1 MYDKIQSRL
10 SVPQLYEQKLVV
22 RFTDSTYVLF
32 TNIFFQQNEQTLT
45 TEDIANVREQHKSNL
60 NDKLDK
66 VPSYVPSAS
75 MLQEQ
80 WAGMVWP
87 ISKGAVQS
95 PETGVNKDT
104 LIRVGRASVQ
114 VPEDFV
120 SFSGRIL

>member
-22 RFTDSTYVLF
+22 RFTDSTSVLP
-32 TNIFFQQNEQTLT
+32 TNIFQQNEQTLT

-95 PETGVNKDT
+95 PDTGVDKDI
-104 LIRVGRASVQ
+104 LIRVGKASVQ
-114 VPEDFV
+114 VPQGFV
-120 SFSGRIL
+120 SFSGKIL